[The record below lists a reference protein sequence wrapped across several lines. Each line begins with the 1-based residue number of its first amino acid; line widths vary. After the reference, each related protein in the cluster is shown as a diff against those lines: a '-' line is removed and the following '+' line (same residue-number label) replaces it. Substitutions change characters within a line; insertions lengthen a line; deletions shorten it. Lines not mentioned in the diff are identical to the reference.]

1 MDKKRILIIEDDT
14 EINRLLKTILEKN
27 EYLATA
33 AFSGTEG
40 LLQIQMQSFD
50 LVLLDLMLPGLSG
63 EELIEKIRD
72 NSSIPIIVLSAKKD
86 LEDKV
91 HVLKSGA
98 DDYIT
103 KPFNEEEVLVR
114 IEVQLRRNPQTIAS
128 SLINWRQIQIDVD
141 KRLATVNEK
150 ELTLTNAEFDI
161 LKLLIDRP
169 QKAFSKKEIYEKIWK
184 GVYMGDDNTISVH
197 ISNLRKKISEV
208 TSDDYIK
215 TVWGIGFMMV

>member
-63 EELIEKIRD
+63 EELIEKIRG
-72 NSSIPIIVLSAKKD
+72 NSLIPIIVLSAKKD

-128 SLINWRQIQIDVD
+128 SLINWRKIQIDVD
-141 KRLATVNEK
+141 KRFATVNEK

-161 LKLLIDRP
+161 LKLGMATL
-169 QKAFSKKEIYEKIWK
+169 FLTKIIRCCECC
-184 GVYMGDDNTISVH
+184 GVMAPIALDNEHPRI
-197 ISNLRKKISEV
+197 
-208 TSDDYIK
+208 
-215 TVWGIGFMMV
+215 